1 MVRTTKLL
9 LFSLAIS
16 SLWAQPNVID
26 RLAFEPVMTDLQFP
40 VAVTHA
46 GDGSERL
53 FVSTLGGEIWVWNTE
68 TQTQQLFLD
77 LGGLPQC
84 CDGMSGF
91 YSATFHPD
99 FESNGRFFV
108 VYAIPVEGQLT
119 TTVSEFQVS
128 GEDPTRADRS
138 SERIIMRIEQPQFSH
153 NGGDLEFGPDGYLYI
168 GLGDGGTEGSGTS
181 AIGDPENR
189 AQDMSQLFGKM
200 LRIDVDSGD
209 PYGIPPTNPFLDQ
222 EGVRPEIWSS
232 GIRSPWRFSFDRET
246 GDMFLGDV
254 GHNLWEEINFQPS
267 TSSGG
272 ENYGWSL
279 MEGPDCFRPT
289 QDCNDGSLV
298 LPIIEYPHEGDGCS
312 GSVTG
317 GFRYRGAGIPEL
329 RGAYVFGDFC
339 DNLLFVATESNNEWT
354 ALSRRFRG
362 VTFVSFGE
370 DEQGEIYAASFA
382 RTGAVHRIV
391 LGNPIPAISSLTP
404 SSAIARG
411 AAFRMTIN
419 GSSFFPGSV
428 VLWNESERPTTYI
441 DPNRL
446 QVEIPASDLAR
457 PNRFR
462 ISVRN
467 PEPGGGTGDFTIFEV
482 ETSNRQPRINSG
494 GVVSAASFAGGVPL
508 APGMIASVFG
518 PALAVRLEEAG
529 STPLPTLLGGTT
541 MSFNETIAAPVF
553 FASPLQS
560 NIQVPWELAGL
571 QEATLTARISDDI
584 SEPVQVALALYSP
597 GLLTVTQTGVG
608 QAAVLISGTRLLAAA
623 SGAFPGAPSR
633 PAVKGEFL
641 EMFAT
646 GLGPVSHTPTSG
658 TAASANPVSE
668 TLTMPTVLIGDA
680 QARVAFAG
688 LAPGFVGLYQVNA
701 QVPASSPSGENV
713 PLAISIGGA
722 DSLVVTIAVE

>member
-1 MVRTTKLL
+1 
-9 LFSLAIS
+9 
-16 SLWAQPNVID
+16 
-26 RLAFEPVMTDLQFP
+26 
-40 VAVTHA
+40 
-46 GDGSERL
+46 
-53 FVSTLGGEIWVWNTE
+53 
-68 TQTQQLFLD
+68 
-77 LGGLPQC
+77 
-84 CDGMSGF
+84 MSGF

-411 AAFRMTIN
+411 AVFRMTIN